1 MKKIKFLMIAMMA
14 FTVCTMFTACGD
26 DDNKVTPPNPDPDP
40 VVTPTTI
47 AISRMSMRLLTLRR
61 STTR

>member
-26 DDNKVTPPNPDPDP
+26 HSLYHVY
-40 VVTPTTI
+40 
-47 AISRMSMRLLTLRR
+47 SMWR
-61 STTR
+61 